1 MTVGDIVTLLGG
13 AGGGIGVI
21 MLALFIS
28 GVIVPK
34 SRVDD
39 MKEERDEW
47 RRKSEVDQAISQALL
62 EVAGVTKDTLASLR
76 KELGK

>member
-1 MTVGDIVTLLGG
+1 VTVGDIVTLLGG